1 ALMATPQWQQYQGD
15 FDGVQDV
22 LTRETCNAQNCH
34 GALQSDFYLTCGSD
48 AHQKAWNFRQVWGF
62 SASPVDAS
70 EVLRRPVAGG
80 SEHGGGAHFAT
91 RDDAG
96 YKTIASFAGHVGPM
110 PMPAGAGLTFF
121 ADSVMP
127 ILIARGCAAEG
138 CHSPAAMND
147 FKLRSGTQGFFSP

>member
-1 ALMATPQWQQYQGD
+1 
-15 FDGVQDV
+15 
-22 LTRETCNAQNCH
+22 
-34 GALQSDFYLTCGSD
+34 FYLTCGSD

-147 FKLRSGTQGFFSP
+147 FKLRSGTQGFFSPLALEKGYELAKNDFMAFEVPDVRRSRLVAKNLF